1 MDCFAG
7 AAELPS
13 NPEKITPRSSFGKIL
28 LSSKDGVRDD
38 KVGSL
43 NLFTIVPTVDS
54 LDNQRLLAWVHN
66 PLTII
71 ISRKKLQQNKQSQ
84 NNGSIS
90 KPKVKRHRTD
100 LDRLYVEYQVVH
112 HHFVIVYKKHQEKI
126 ARREKEAKEKELMV
140 KSGKAHFHTRE
151 VEQKYLWIFENHVVI
166 VIRRDNATVLTHMS
180 WTGEEKETKFSW
192 RSASPTILCDVFW
205 TESWGAEPGSQLQP
219 DCSAKAGDGG
229 EEEGG
234 GGEYDNKDKQVYL
247 LLKVRAKARKE
258 KEEKERDERGRRRRL
273 NNPVWE
279 NIKADIEVTNADSQQ
294 QILYEKNIWK
304 M

>member
-1 MDCFAG
+1 MKVPEIIERRRSMDCFAG

-112 HHFVIVYKKHQEKI
+112 HHFVIVDKKHQEKI

-151 VEQKYLWIFENHVVI
+151 VEQIFFEYLK
-166 VIRRDNATVLTHMS
+166 TTS
-180 WTGEEKETKFSW
+180 
-192 RSASPTILCDVFW
+192 
-205 TESWGAEPGSQLQP
+205 
-219 DCSAKAGDGG
+219 
-229 EEEGG
+229 
-234 GGEYDNKDKQVYL
+234 
-247 LLKVRAKARKE
+247 
-258 KEEKERDERGRRRRL
+258 
-273 NNPVWE
+273 
-279 NIKADIEVTNADSQQ
+279 
-294 QILYEKNIWK
+294 
-304 M
+304 

>member
-28 LSSKDGVRDD
+28 LSSKDGVWDD

-43 NLFTIVPTVDS
+43 LGLNLLTIVDS

-84 NNGSIS
+84 NNGSSS

-126 ARREKEAKEKELMV
+126 ARSEKEAKEKELMV

-234 GGEYDNKDKQVYL
+234 GGEYNNKQTSISSIKGESESEERKGGERKRWEGEAEAAKQSSLGKYQS
-247 LLKVRAKARKE
+247 RYWGNQCR
-258 KEEKERDERGRRRRL
+258 
-273 NNPVWE
+273 
-279 NIKADIEVTNADSQQ
+279 
-294 QILYEKNIWK
+294 
-304 M
+304 